1 MTLRELLS
9 TLQVGAKIRIFA
21 GCMTLYNGKAKFCK
35 EWMLKVVPY
44 MDCKVINHSEIN
56 GIVVIAI

>member
-9 TLQVGAKIRIFA
+9 NLNVGAKIRIFA
-21 GCMTLYNGKAKFCK
+21 GCMTLYHGKAKFCK

-44 MDCKVINHSEIN
+44 MGCQVISHKEIN
-56 GIVVIAI
+56 GTIVIAI